1 MGQNK
6 YYHWYVVSF
15 FACFAALSS
24 NSFAQLCGTDF
35 VHNRL
40 MQNQAYQNRY
50 NQLQESIYRAS
61 IDNLNAEKSRSGF
74 NCNSDAKTIPVVVH
88 VMHLGEPEG
97 TGSNI
102 SDEQI
107 YQGILGAN
115 TYFRNLDGQN
125 ILDTEI
131 QIELAK
137 RDPQGNPT
145 NGILRVDASGVPNY
159 AELGVSID
167 ETSCPGGPLSTEIK
181 ELSFWPVSDYYNIWV
196 VHDGCQNFGGFA
208 NYPFG
213 GWYDG
218 TVILAEYMN
227 FGNIVLAH
235 ELGHGLN
242 LKHTFEGDELD
253 CPSNTDCLLDGDNV
267 CDTPPHRVDDCGDVN
282 FCTDQ
287 GDWTYSRNNIMS
299 YCFYVPN
306 LFTQGQKERMQF
318 TLQQQI
324 RNPLLFS
331 EALIPVA
338 APLELGLLSID
349 SPENLVCSSTTD
361 VQLSVKNYG
370 NSPIQNCVFEIF
382 RDGVSTGYYTTS
394 SPIAP
399 NETTNITLA
408 NYPVNPGVQLLNVSL
423 VSINNQL
430 QDAYA
435 GNNTLCKE
443 IEFSQLTNLPYCEN
457 FELAELPTYLTVV
470 NPDGVSSWELTN
482 TTGCSSANGTK
493 TMVYDASPFS
503 SNDPT
508 SDEVVFLP
516 FDLSNANNASLAFD
530 IAHIK
535 TAFCNTYIGLQV
547 QASTDC
553 GETFP
558 LELYNKNDAST
569 ITSNCGGPNQCPC
582 SQASPLPLQTVSGT
596 YQASADNPWRPTIC
610 TDWRNETIDLN
621 ALVGNESVILR
632 FKANKATFRAN
643 NIYIDNVCLNLSYN
657 PLYKPAIELNNE
669 RFAVFPNPG
678 TGNFNLQ
685 GMIPFG
691 ETLVYRLFSSGGQ
704 LLKSGEVE
712 SKDGLIQTVLSLS
725 ELPSGFYFLQ
735 VSSPSKTQNLKLIHQ
750 Q

>member
-1 MGQNK
+1 MIHK
-6 YYHWYVVSF
+6 IYYRWFGLVLVS
-15 FACFAALSS
+15 CFAALSTY
-24 NSFAQLCGTDF
+24 SFGQMCGTDR
-35 VHNRL
+35 VHNQM
-40 MQNQAYQNRY
+40 MQDETLRNRY
-50 NQLQESIYRAS
+50 NQLQESIYSAS
-61 IDNLNAEKSRSGF
+61 VNHLNSGETRSGF
-74 NCNSDAKTIPVVVH
+74 NCNSVVKTIPVVVH

-145 NGILRVDASGVPNY
+145 NGIVRVNASGVPNY

-167 ETSCPGGPLSTEIK
+167 EASCAGGPLDTDIK

-208 NYPFG
+208 YYPSG
-213 GWYDG
+213 TWYDG

-242 LKHTFEGDELD
+242 LKHTFEGDEVD
-253 CPSNTDCLLDGDNV
+253 CPLNADCLLDGDNV
-267 CDTPPHRVDDCGDVN
+267 CDTPPHRVDDCGDAN
-282 FCTDQ
+282 FCSDQ
-287 GDWTYSRNNIMS
+287 GEWSYSRNNIMS

-306 LFTQGQKERMQF
+306 LFTPGQKERMQL
-318 TLQQQI
+318 TMQQQI
-324 RNPLLFS
+324 RNSLLFS
-331 EALIPVA
+331 DALIPVA
-338 APLELGLLSID
+338 APLEIGLLSID
-349 SPENLVCSSTTD
+349 SPENIVCSSTPD

-370 NSPIQNCVFEIF
+370 TTPIQNCVFEIF
-382 RDGVSTGYYTTS
+382 IDGVSTGYYTSSSSIAANEITS
-394 SPIAP
+394 
-399 NETTNITLA
+399 ITLP
-408 NYPVNPGVQLLNVSL
+408 NFPVSSGIQLLSVSL

-435 GNNTLCKE
+435 GNNTICKE
-443 IEFSQLTNLPYCEN
+443 IEFSQLENLPFCEN
-457 FELAELPTYLTVV
+457 FELSELPSYLTVI
-470 NPDGVSSWELTN
+470 NPDGVSAWELTN
-482 TTGCSSANGTK
+482 TIGCSSVNGTK
-493 TMVYDASPFS
+493 TMIYDASPFS

-508 SDEVVFLP
+508 SDDVVFLP
-516 FDLSNANNASLAFD
+516 FDLSNVNNASLAFD

-547 QASTDC
+547 QASIDC

-558 LELYNKNDAST
+558 IELYNKNDATT

-582 SQASPLPLQTVSGT
+582 SQASSLPLQTVSGT
-596 YQASADNPWRPTIC
+596 YQASADNPWRPATC
-610 TDWRNETIDLN
+610 TDWRNETIDLST
-621 ALVGNESVILR
+621 LLGNESVILK

-643 NIYIDNVCLNLSYN
+643 NIYIDNVCLNFSYN
-657 PLYKPAIELNNE
+657 PLYKPTITSNNQ
-669 RFAVFPNPG
+669 RFEVFPNPG
-678 TGNFNLQ
+678 SGNFNLK
-685 GMIPFG
+685 GVIPCG
-691 ETLVYRLFSSGGQ
+691 ETLVYRLFSFGGQ
-704 LLKSGEVE
+704 LLKYGEIE

-725 ELPSGFYFLQ
+725 EFPSGFYSLE
-735 VSSPSKTQNLKLIHQ
+735 VASPSKTQNIKLIHQ
-750 Q
+750 N

>member
-1 MGQNK
+1 MGENK
-6 YYHWYVVSF
+6 YYRWFVLSLVL
-15 FACFAALSS
+15 CFAALSTDS
-24 NSFAQLCGTDF
+24 SAQMCGTDR
-35 VHNRL
+35 VHNHM
-40 MQNQAYQNRY
+40 MQNEAYRNRY

-61 IDNLNAEKSRSGF
+61 IDRLNSGETRSGF
-74 NCNSDAKTIPVVVH
+74 NCDSEVKTIPVVVH

-107 YQGILGAN
+107 YQGVLGAN
-115 TYFRNLDGQN
+115 TYLRNLDGQN

-145 NGILRVDASGVPNY
+145 NGIVRVNASGVPNY

-167 ETSCPGGPLSTEIK
+167 EASCAGGPLDTEIK

-208 NYPFG
+208 YYPSG
-213 GWYDG
+213 TWYDG

-253 CPSNTDCLLDGDNV
+253 CPLNTDCLLDGDNV
-267 CDTPPHRVDDCGDVN
+267 CDTPPHRVDDCGDAN

-287 GDWTYSRNNIMS
+287 GEWSYSRNNIMS

-324 RNPLLFS
+324 RNPLLYS
-331 EALIPVA
+331 EALIPLA
-338 APLELGLLSID
+338 APLEIGLLSID
-349 SPENLVCSSTTD
+349 SPENLVCSSTPD
-361 VQLSVKNYG
+361 IQLLIKNYG
-370 NSPIQNCVFEIF
+370 TSPIQNCVFEIF
-382 RDGVSTGYYTTS
+382 IDGLSTGYYTTS

-399 NETTNITLA
+399 NESASITLT
-408 NYPVNPGVQLLNVSL
+408 NCPVNNGIQLLSVSL
-423 VSINNQL
+423 VSVNNQL

-443 IEFSQLTNLPYCEN
+443 IEFSQLENLPFCEN
-457 FELAELPTYLTVV
+457 FELADLPSYLTVV

-508 SDEVVFLP
+508 SDDVLFLP
-516 FDLSNANNASLAFD
+516 FDLSNANNASLTFD
-530 IAHIK
+530 VAHIK

-558 LELYNKNDAST
+558 IELYNKNDAST

-582 SQASPLPLQTVSGT
+582 SQASPLPLQTVGGT
-596 YQASADNPWRPTIC
+596 YQASADNPWRPATC
-610 TDWRNETIDLN
+610 TDWRNETINLN
-621 ALVGNESVILR
+621 ALLGNESVILR

-643 NIYIDNVCLNLSYN
+643 NIYIDNVCLNLSYS
-657 PLYKPAIELNNE
+657 PLYQPAFEFTTN
-669 RFAVFPNPG
+669 RFTVFPNPG
-678 TGNFNLQ
+678 SGNFNLQ
-685 GMIPFG
+685 GTIPFG

-704 LLKSGEVE
+704 LLKAGDVE
-712 SKDGLIQTVLSLS
+712 SKDGRIQTVLSLS
-725 ELPSGFYFLQ
+725 ELPSGFYSLQ
-735 VSSPSKTQNLKLIHQ
+735 VTSPSTTQNLKLIHQ